1 MLLFFYYPYN
11 NRDKWN
17 NSRGIPY
24 LESEAWCEVRILFL
38 ILLSVFYV
46 KPHVISFFGGFNAP
60 SFGVFANSTDFG

>member
-1 MLLFFYYPYN
+1 MLLFLYYPYN

-17 NSRGIPY
+17 NSRVIPY
-24 LESEAWCEVRILFL
+24 PEREARCEVRILFL

-60 SFGVFANSTDFG
+60 SFGVSANNTDFS